1 MPRLPSVMPDKT
13 NLGSVASFLTERICL
28 GTQMLTALSAVTP
41 ESLTVPTGALVADIQ
56 ADGGTVR
63 VKHDSGTPTATA
75 GMRVDDGTIL
85 TIDSLLTDVRLL
97 AQSGSTTNVQ
107 ITYFDRV

>member
-1 MPRLPSVMPDKT
+1 MPGPIATANVVTLGARL
-13 NLGSVASFLTERICL
+13 CL
-28 GTQMLTALSAVTP
+28 GTQMITALSAVTP
-41 ESLTVPTGALVADIQ
+41 ASLTVPTGALVADIQ

-63 VKHDSGTPTATA
+63 VKHDAGTPSATA

-85 TIDSLLTDVRLL
+85 TVDTALTDVRLL

-107 ITYFDRV
+107 IVYFDRV